1 MNILLKISCLMSMLL
16 LGYSVFAQQDEY
28 GLAVRYS
35 DQFQDTDTSNGELYD
50 ANKLTAAHKTLPF
63 GTKVKVT
70 NLDNRKSVVVHINDR
85 GPFIKGHVIDLSG
98 KAATQ
103 IGLERDT
110 TAKVKVV
117 AVKSNTKLAVTA
129 EKPKKKASS
138 KSSVAPKPTPKKKVA
153 PSRSLGASKESVRI
167 LKRGD
172 TGYGVQVGYYASE
185 SNAMKYVETLK
196 AKWFK
201 SISLNIDDSTGAR
214 RYKVILGDYP
224 TRAAADSYLSNLEK
238 KDIKGF
244 VVNIAKL
251 QK

>member
-1 MNILLKISCLMSMLL
+1 MNILLKISCLASMLL
-16 LGYSVFAQQDEY
+16 LCIGVFAQQDEY

-35 DQFQDTDTSNGELYD
+35 DELQDTDTSNGDIYD
-50 ANKLTAAHKTLPF
+50 ANKLTAAHRTLPF
-63 GTKVKVT
+63 GTKAKVT
-70 NLDNRKSVVVHINDR
+70 NLDNRKSVVVRINDR

-117 AVKSNTKLAVTA
+117 AVKNASLAVTT

-138 KSSVAPKPTPKKKVA
+138 ESRVAPKKKVA

-167 LKRGD
+167 LKQGD
-172 TGYGVQVGYYASE
+172 TGYGVQVGYYKNE
-185 SNAMKYVETLK
+185 TNAMKFVETLR

-201 SISLNIDDSTGAR
+201 TISLNIDDSSGAR
-214 RYKVILGDYP
+214 RYKVILGDFP

-238 KDIKGF
+238 KEIKGF

>member
-1 MNILLKISCLMSMLL
+1 MNILLKISCLVSMLL
-16 LGYSVFAQQDEY
+16 LGCGVFAQQDEY

-70 NLDNRKSVVVHINDR
+70 NLDNRKSVVVRINDR
-85 GPFIKGHVIDLSG
+85 GPFMKGHVVDLSG
-98 KAATQ
+98 KAAEQ

-117 AVKSNTKLAVTA
+117 AVKNATLAVTA

-138 KSSVAPKPTPKKKVA
+138 KSKVVPKKKVA
-153 PSRSLGASKESVRI
+153 PSRSLGASKEAVRI

-201 SISLNIDDSTGAR
+201 SISLNIDDSSGAR
-214 RYKVILGDYP
+214 RYKVILGDFP